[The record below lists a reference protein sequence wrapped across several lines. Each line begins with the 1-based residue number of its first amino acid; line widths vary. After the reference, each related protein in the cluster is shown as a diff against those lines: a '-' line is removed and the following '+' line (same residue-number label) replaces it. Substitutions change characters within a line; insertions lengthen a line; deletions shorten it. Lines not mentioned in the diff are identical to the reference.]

1 MAKSNDTAE
10 KKSDDTPAK
19 NQTDGD
25 TGQGPFLYYVRVFL
39 GFFEPPT
46 HLGKDIFTT

>member
-10 KKSDDTPAK
+10 KEFDDTPAK

-25 TGQGPFLYYVRVFL
+25 TGQIHSRFLCKL
-39 GFFEPPT
+39 GMKPITYACRFFN
-46 HLGKDIFTT
+46 F